1 MKKII
6 LISTIGFFLATLF
19 SCSKTENQSCT
30 FGKSS
35 FENKTYK
42 PSLIKVE
49 SNGADVTSTIG
60 AMITSDPCFNN
71 TITLNSSGNYT
82 DNRDSKCTEPSENGT
97 WKVFT
102 SNNKN
107 YIVFDEDTAEVVAFD
122 CNSITA
128 KRIESSLIITAKLTK
143 I

>member
-6 LISTIGFFLATLF
+6 LTTTIGFLLVSLF
-19 SCSKTENQSCT
+19 SCSKTENQTCS
-30 FGKSS
+30 FEKSS

-42 PSLIKVE
+42 PSLLKVE
-49 SNGADVTSTIG
+49 SNGLDVTSTIG
-60 AMITSDPCFNN
+60 SMITSDPCFNN

-82 DNRDSKCTEPSENGT
+82 DNKDSKCTEPSENGT
-97 WKVFT
+97 WKVYS

-107 YIVFDEDTAEVVAFD
+107 YIVFDQDTAEVVSFD

-128 KRIESSLIITAKLTK
+128 KRIESSLSITAKLTK